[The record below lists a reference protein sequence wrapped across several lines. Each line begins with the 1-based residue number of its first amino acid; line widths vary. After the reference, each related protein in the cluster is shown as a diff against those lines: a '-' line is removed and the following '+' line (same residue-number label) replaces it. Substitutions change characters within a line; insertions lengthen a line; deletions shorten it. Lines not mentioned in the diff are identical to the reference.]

1 MGKNF
6 IFISYTTADNELV
19 AILKDQILLGNS
31 FEPIII
37 ADQRKALK
45 PLTQKIIDGISKS
58 DFIIPIITSNSFK
71 EQWINQEIGY
81 SISTGKIIVPIVQK
95 EIIKE
100 LKGFIHGEIDLPYQF
115 GSGAKLLR
123 TGKTEFLKACKLLLS
138 DIENETI
145 KSIEVEHKQDPIVE
159 KAIRLKSIRD
169 KHLSKE
175 TLINSPGIINKFSQM
190 VLKEII
196 EKLELKIGKIQT
208 ETGIPF
214 VVKTKK
220 DRDLGIIFSAESFS
234 VSLYWEKSDRSIKDS
249 ILVERFWEGI
259 VPVFDSY
266 QLPPSERD
274 KILKK
279 GEKIYSPDIND
290 NLDLIW
296 VSKTQFTSEQIINN
310 GIDWILRSIE
320 IKYKNKRG

>member
-1 MGKNF
+1 MDKKF
-6 IFISYTTADNELV
+6 IFISYASTDNDLV
-19 AILKDQILLGNS
+19 AILKDQILIGNS
-31 FEPIII
+31 FEPIVI

-45 PLTQKIIDGISKS
+45 PLTQKIIDGICKS
-58 DFIIPIITSNSFK
+58 DFIIPIMTSNSFK

-81 SISTGKIIVPIVQK
+81 SISKGKTIVPIVQK

-100 LKGFIHGEIDLPYQF
+100 LKGFIHGEIDLPYKF
-115 GSGAKLLR
+115 GSGEKLIR
-123 TGKTEFLKACKLLLS
+123 TSKTEFLKACKLLLS

-145 KSIEVEHKQDPIVE
+145 ISIEVEHIQDPIVE
-159 KAIRLKSIRD
+159 KAIRLKGIRD

-175 TLINSPGIINKFSQM
+175 TLIRSPDIINKFNQI

-196 EKLELKIGKIQT
+196 ENLELKIEKIRL

-214 VVKTKK
+214 IIKTRK
-220 DRDLGIIFSAESFS
+220 DKYLGIIISAESYS

-249 ILVERFWEGI
+249 VLVERFWEGI
-259 VPVFDSY
+259 VPVFDRY

-274 KILKK
+274 NILKK

-296 VSKTQFTSEQIINN
+296 VNKTQFTSEQIINN

-320 IKYKNKRG
+320 VKYKK